1 MNTHVI
7 LSLLICLSCQGSF
20 TPIFTWFYL
29 IKPQLFNTQVV
40 GVSPTWG
47 GGGAAGVADWVEDVE
62 AGEGR
67 ELYPPREKLDYSDF
81 REEIIRDD
89 RPNRPH
95 SRDSTLSKESRGS
108 KEGKGKF
115 LSF

>member
-1 MNTHVI
+1 M
-7 LSLLICLSCQGSF
+7 
-20 TPIFTWFYL
+20 
-29 IKPQLFNTQVV
+29 
-40 GVSPTWG
+40 
-47 GGGAAGVADWVEDVE
+47 ADWVEDVE

-115 LSF
+115 LFFSEMNYLSQFSGQKCNSLRPHELKSCINDIALPFKNELPPTY

>member
-1 MNTHVI
+1 M
-7 LSLLICLSCQGSF
+7 
-20 TPIFTWFYL
+20 
-29 IKPQLFNTQVV
+29 
-40 GVSPTWG
+40 
-47 GGGAAGVADWVEDVE
+47 ADWVEDVE

-95 SRDSTLSKESRGS
+95 SRDSTLSKEYRGS
-108 KEGKGKF
+108 KDGKSKFSYMF
-115 LSF
+115 LSKVLSLAIKKITFTNSFKT

>member
-1 MNTHVI
+1 M
-7 LSLLICLSCQGSF
+7 
-20 TPIFTWFYL
+20 
-29 IKPQLFNTQVV
+29 
-40 GVSPTWG
+40 
-47 GGGAAGVADWVEDVE
+47 ADWVEDVE

-115 LSF
+115 LFLSEMNYLSQFSGRKCNSLRPHELKSYLNDIGLLFKNELPPTY